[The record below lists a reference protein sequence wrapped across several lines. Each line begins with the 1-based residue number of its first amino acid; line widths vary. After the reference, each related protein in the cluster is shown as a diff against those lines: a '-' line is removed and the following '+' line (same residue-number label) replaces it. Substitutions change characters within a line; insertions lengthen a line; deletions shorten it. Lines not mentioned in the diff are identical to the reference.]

1 MNLNL
6 LEENLVES
14 EVDDVVAEL
23 YKAIEQLKEYGLCE
37 IYLGQYHNL
46 KINPLKQELSVD
58 YESHSA

>member
-14 EVDDVVAEL
+14 EVDEVVAEL

-46 KINPLKQELSVD
+46 TINPLKQELLID
-58 YESHSA
+58 YESHGD